1 MSIESMK
8 RISDCE
14 AEAVSIR
21 KQAQTDARLVLDRG
35 KKQAMEIVSEARKQA
50 EENYQAVL
58 NQAEAEAQAAYDARL
73 QAVQTECDSMKAE
86 ARARLPEAVKIITGK
101 VVKSSGN
108 R

>member
-8 RISDCE
+8 RISECE

-35 KKQAMEIVSEARKQA
+35 KKQAAEIVAAAKKEAT
-50 EENYQAVL
+50 ENYQAVL
-58 NQAEAEAQAAYDARL
+58 SQAEAEAQAAYDARL
-73 QAVQTECDSMKAE
+73 QAVRDECSSMKTE